1 MEILSAIVQ
10 LLGGLALFLY
20 GIELMGDGLKNSSGA
35 ALKRVLEKV
44 TGNVV
49 MGVLTGALVTA
60 VIQSSTATIVLTVAL
75 IGAGV
80 LNLRQAVSIVMGA
93 NIGTTVTAQIIR
105 LGSIQ
110 SDGSWLLWLFDTDTL
125 APIALII
132 GIVLL
137 MFIKSKRSNTIGD
150 ICIGFGIL
158 FVGLNLM
165 TSGVEP
171 LVGTDAFIAFVRF
184 LNNPLFGILFGLVLT
199 VIVQSS
205 SATVGMLQ
213 TVASVPGAGITFAMA
228 YPVIMGIN
236 LGTCV
241 TTAMVCSIGSSK
253 DAKRTGVVH
262 IAFNTI
268 GTILFLLL
276 MTVLRKL
283 SVFSAEF
290 WVRSVDSGNIANFQT
305 IFNLVTA
312 VVLFDTDTLAPIA
325 LIIGIVLLMFI
336 KSKRS
341 NTIGDICIGFGI
353 LFVGLNLMTS
363 GVEPLVGTDAFIAF
377 VRFLN
382 NPLFGI
388 LFGLVL
394 TVIVQSSSA
403 TVGMLQTVASVPGAG
418 ITFAMAYP
426 VIMGINLGTCVTTAM
441 VCSIGS
447 SKDAKRTGVVHIAFN
462 TIGTILFLLLMT
474 VLRKLSVFSA
484 EFWVR
489 SVDSGNIANFQT
501 IFNLVTAVVL
511 VPFAD
516 QLVKLSMVIVK
527 DDKQKQLRHP
537 ELHTLD
543 EKLYNSPALAVSVAI
558 KAVSDVGTLAK
569 ENFEKGCRMLEKYDP
584 AVASEIDVD
593 EDCIDEFT
601 DRADRFFIGLSKAV
615 ETEWDDR
622 QLDMLMQT
630 VPNFER
636 IGDYATNLV
645 ELSQRL
651 VADNA
656 TFSDMAQRE
665 LKLIFDAVNE
675 ILTITV
681 DAFAKGDNEA
691 AKRIEPLEETIDDMV
706 MILRDRHTKRLK
718 SGACS
723 VGSGLVFMETLTYLE
738 RASDQCSSIAVMML
752 ARNNENILQNHYD
765 YLREIHAG
773 NDAAYSAEKE
783 RRREQYI
790 KPLKE
795 TN

>member
-1 MEILSAIVQ
+1 MEIISAIVQ

-80 LNLRQAVSIVMGA
+80 LNLKQAVSIVMGA

-125 APIALII
+125 APIALVI

-137 MFIKSKRSNTIGD
+137 MFVKSKKSNTIGD
-150 ICIGFGIL
+150 ICVGFGVL

-165 TSGVEP
+165 TAGVEP
-171 LVGTDAFIAFVRF
+171 LVGTDAFTSFIRF

-213 TVASVPGAGITFAMA
+213 TVASVPGSGITFAMA

-268 GTILFLLL
+268 GTLLFLI
-276 MTVLRKL
+276 VLTILQKL
-283 SVFSAEF
+283 SVFGAQF
-290 WVRSVDSGNIANFQT
+290 WVRSVDSGSIANFQT
-305 IFNLVTA
+305 VFNLLTA
-312 VVLFDTDTLAPIA
+312 VA
-325 LIIGIVLLMFI
+325 
-336 KSKRS
+336 
-341 NTIGDICIGFGI
+341 
-353 LFVGLNLMTS
+353 
-363 GVEPLVGTDAFIAF
+363 
-377 VRFLN
+377 
-382 NPLFGI
+382 
-388 LFGLVL
+388 
-394 TVIVQSSSA
+394 
-403 TVGMLQTVASVPGAG
+403 
-418 ITFAMAYP
+418 
-426 VIMGINLGTCVTTAM
+426 
-441 VCSIGS
+441 
-447 SKDAKRTGVVHIAFN
+447 
-462 TIGTILFLLLMT
+462 
-474 VLRKLSVFSA
+474 
-484 EFWVR
+484 
-489 SVDSGNIANFQT
+489 
-501 IFNLVTAVVL
+501 L

-516 QLVKLSMVIVK
+516 WLVKLSMVIVK
-527 DDKQKQLRHP
+527 DDKQKPQTHP

-543 EKLYNSPALAVSVAI
+543 EKLYNSPALAIAVAVQ
-558 KAVSDVGTLAK
+558 AVADVGALARD
-569 ENFEKGCRMLEKYDP
+569 NFAKGCSVLAKYDP
-584 AVASEIDVD
+584 VLVKEIDED
-593 EDCIDEFT
+593 ENAIDEFS
-601 DRADRFFIGLSKAV
+601 DNADRFLIGLSKNV

-651 VADNA
+651 DAENA
-656 TFSDMAQRE
+656 SFSEMAKRE
-665 LKLIFDAVNE
+665 LWLICSAVNE
-675 ILTITV
+675 ILSITV
-681 DAFAKGDNEA
+681 DAFARGDNEA
-691 AKRIEPLEETIDDMV
+691 AKAIEPLEETIDDMV

-752 ARNNENILQNHYD
+752 ARNNEDILQNHYD

-773 NDAAYSAEKE
+773 SDVAYLAERE
-783 RRREQYI
+783 RRRQQYI
-790 KPLKE
+790 KPLKDVP
-795 TN
+795 